1 MKSMHLSKPNV
12 YQTLVLVWRRSR
24 PGLGRCWR
32 LMTPIGG
39 NIDRY
44 LRPIGFPPF
53 FWLNRNCEIAGST
66 AFRLQESR
74 RAVNER
80 QPIPLYEWGNSHS
93 PADADLM
100 VIAKRELGA
109 FIRAVTE
116 LFGPEQA
123 RLAAEDW
130 VDELELMDALPGPA
144 RRDWG
149 SVTVAA
155 SAQLARRLNTGVDRP
170 TPTRCVD

>member
-1 MKSMHLSKPNV
+1 MHLSKPNV
-12 YQTLVLVWRRSR
+12 YQTLVLV
-24 PGLGRCWR
+24 
-32 LMTPIGG
+32 GG
-39 NIDRY
+39 INIDRY
-44 LRPIGFPPF
+44 LRLIGFHPL

-66 AFRLQESR
+66 AFRLQDSR
-74 RAVNER
+74 RAMNER
-80 QPIPLYEWGNSHS
+80 QPIALYERKNSHS
-93 PADADLM
+93 AADADLM
-100 VIAKRELGA
+100 VLAERELGA

-130 VDELELMDALPGPA
+130 VDELELMDALPGPT

-155 SAQLARRLNTGVDRP
+155 SAQLASRLNTDVDRP
-170 TPTRCVD
+170 TPRVASTNTKASPIPSSNCFGPTGLA